1 MRSHYAEQHGCW
13 RLPRFANLLFLVGLI
28 CLSGLAQAQTIQPP
42 PGSLPCDRLLTQP
55 LQKIPELVSANGVL
69 RGTVVLKDQ
78 QVLLPF
84 RYPPGNVPGTP
95 NVLTTCFPQYVRV
108 FEGVNAQPA
117 IPPSPTGQLPLPLP
131 GPTLRA
137 RVGDVIELG
146 FLNQINPS
154 NFGNSIDRA
163 ERGLGSGCDE
173 STAGYPTAPKG
184 STSDVFPDCFHGSS
198 TGNIHFHGTHTNPTA
213 TGDNVFVEVRPSP
226 RDQKG
231 NYLVTA
237 QSTQAAFAKFFD
249 ACEER
254 LKANPLLEWPTTWN
268 DAPLGPPFRPNTW
281 TAAQRTLLQ
290 AYDRNLPEPQRLW
303 PIDELQYRLNAWPQ
317 YYIGAFPYCFRLP
330 EYPTNVWPP
339 PPQAMRMPVQMGPLM
354 PPSGPL
360 MMGQAPGTHWYHAHK
375 HGSTT
380 INVSNGMVGAFII
393 EGGYDDDLNAFYGTG
408 WARTQPLMVINQ
420 LGVTPN
426 LERRKLGQSDKGADF
441 SVNGQIQPVLTM
453 QPGQV
458 QLWRIVNA
466 SSRSSAYFAALPQ
479 GFAWKQTAQDGV
491 QFYDANYQASNSP
504 AFVMAPGNRVDLLVK
519 APTTPGK
526 YAVQVQSQVDP
537 SDLASTRTPAY
548 KLTLFTVNVADEPAA
563 SGNQSQFIP
572 KAPGFPAFLA
582 DIGDNEVTGTK
593 TMVFASGDGPPFSQH
608 TIDGKKFDGELGAV
622 VLLNKVE
629 EWKIV
634 NRTFGPAI
642 AHPFHI
648 HINPFQIVEVFDP
661 NQRIDANGNP
671 VFDPTAPD
679 TVPKYVLAG
688 LPGEQSPQ
696 LKPGQCVLDVNDPNS
711 WHPCGPRKAAHLIW
725 WDVFPIPSGL
735 AVKDEGGQP
744 VKASDGQQINIPG
757 YFKLRSRFVDFPGQ
771 YVMHCHILAH
781 EDRGM
786 MTVVEVVPRQ
796 TAMSHQ

>member
-1 MRSHYAEQHGCW
+1 MRSYKAGQARWCTRSVAG
-13 RLPRFANLLFLVGLI
+13 LLFLSGLI
-28 CLSGLAQAQTIQPP
+28 CLSGLARAQNIQPP
-42 PGSLPCDRLLTQP
+42 PGSLPCDPLLGKP

-69 RGTVVLKDQ
+69 RGTVVLKDE
-78 QVLLPF
+78 QVLMPF

-95 NVLTTCFPQYVRV
+95 NVLTVCFPQYVRE
-108 FEGVNAQPA
+108 FQGVNAQPA
-117 IPPSPTGQLPLPLP
+117 VPVPPAGQLPLPLP

-137 RVGDVIELG
+137 RVGDVIELA

-163 ERGLGSGCDE
+163 ERGLGNGCDE
-173 STAGYPTAPKG
+173 STSGYPAAPQG
-184 STSDVFPDCFHGSS
+184 SISDVFPDCFHGSS

-213 TGDNVFVEVRPSP
+213 TGDNVFIEVRPSP
-226 RDQKG
+226 KNQEG
-231 NYLVTA
+231 NYLITA
-237 QSTQAAFAKFFD
+237 DNAQTAFAQFFA

-254 LKANPLLEWPTTWN
+254 LKSDPLLEWPATWN
-268 DAPLGPPFRPNTW
+268 DAPLGPPSTPGTW
-281 TAAQRTLLQ
+281 TAAQKALLQ
-290 AYDRNLPEPQRLW
+290 AYDRNVPEPQRLW
-303 PIDELQYRLNAWPQ
+303 PVDELQYRLDAWPQ

-330 EYPTNVWPP
+330 EYPANLWPP
-339 PPQAMRMPVQMGPLM
+339 PVPAMRIPVQMGPLM
-354 PPSGPL
+354 PSSGPL

-393 EGGYDDDLNAFYGTG
+393 EGGYDDDLNTFYGAG
-408 WARTQPLMVINQ
+408 WTRAQPVMVINQ

-426 LERRKLGQSDKGADF
+426 LEHRGPGQSDKGADF
-441 SVNGQIQPVLTM
+441 SVNGQTQPVLTM

-458 QLWRIVNA
+458 ELWRIVNA

-491 QFYDANYQASNSP
+491 QFNDPNYQASNNP
-504 AFVMAPGNRVDLLVK
+504 AFLVAPGNRVDLLVK
-519 APTTPGK
+519 APSTPGK
-526 YAVQVQSQVDP
+526 YAVQVQSEVDP
-537 SDLASTRTPAY
+537 SDLASTKTPAY
-548 KLTLFTVNVADEPAA
+548 KLTLFTVTVSDGPAA
-563 SGNQSQFIP
+563 SGNQSQFIAPAP
-572 KAPGFPAFLA
+572 KFPAFLA
-582 DIGDNEVTGTK
+582 DIGENEVTGTK
-593 TMVFASGDGPPFSQH
+593 TVVFASSDGPPFSQH
-608 TIDGKKFDGELGAV
+608 TIDGKKFDGEVGAA

-634 NRTFGPAI
+634 NRTFGPQI

-661 NQRIDANGNP
+661 NQRIDTNGKP
-671 VFDPTAPD
+671 VFDPTTPG
-679 TVPKYVLAG
+679 TVPKYVLTG
-688 LPGEQSPQ
+688 LPGQQPPQ
-696 LKPGQCVLDVNDPNS
+696 LGTGQCTLNVNDPNS
-711 WHPCGPRKAAHLIW
+711 WHPCDQHKAANLIW

-735 AVKDEGGQP
+735 AVKDANGKP
-744 VKASDGQQINIPG
+744 VNGPDGQQIKIPG
-757 YFKLRSRFVDFPGQ
+757 YFKMRSRFVDFPGQ

-786 MTVVEVVPRQ
+786 MTVVEVVPSQ

>member
-1 MRSHYAEQHGCW
+1 MRSYNPGQALWCTRGV
-13 RLPRFANLLFLVGLI
+13 PGLLCLFGLI
-28 CLSGLAQAQTIQPP
+28 CLSGLVQAENIQPP
-42 PGSLPCDRLLTQP
+42 PGSLPCDPLLGKP

-95 NVLTTCFPQYVRV
+95 NVLTVCFPQYVRE
-108 FEGVNAQPA
+108 FHGVDAQPA
-117 IPPSPTGQLPLPLP
+117 VPAPPAGQLPLPLP

-137 RVGDVIELG
+137 RVGDVIELA

-154 NFGNSIDRA
+154 DFGNSIDRA
-163 ERGLGSGCDE
+163 ERGLGNGCDE
-173 STAGYPTAPKG
+173 STSGYPTAPPGK
-184 STSDVFPDCFHGSS
+184 TSDVFPDCFHGSS

-213 TGDNVFVEVRPSP
+213 TGDNVFIEVRPSP
-226 RDQKG
+226 KDQTG
-231 NYLVTA
+231 NYLITA
-237 QSTQAAFAKFFD
+237 QNAQTAFAQFFA

-254 LKANPLLEWPTTWN
+254 LKGNPLLEWPATWN
-268 DAPLGPPFRPNTW
+268 DAPLGPPSRPGTW
-281 TAAQRTLLQ
+281 TAAQKDLLQ

-303 PIDELQYRLNAWPQ
+303 PVDEFQYRVDAWPQ

-330 EYPTNVWPP
+330 EYVENLWPP
-339 PPQAMRMPVQMGPLM
+339 PAPAMRMPVQMGPLM
-354 PPSGPL
+354 PSSGPL
-360 MMGQAPGTHWYHAHK
+360 IMGQAPGTHWYHAHK

-393 EGGYDDDLNAFYGTG
+393 EGGYDDDLNAFYGVG
-408 WARTQPLMVINQ
+408 WTRTQPVMVIDQ

-426 LERRKLGQSDKGADF
+426 LERRGPGQSDKGADF
-441 SVNGQIQPVLTM
+441 SVNGQTQPVLTM

-479 GFAWKQTAQDGV
+479 GFAWKRAAQDGV
-491 QFYDANYQASNSP
+491 QFNDPNYQASNNP
-504 AFVMAPGNRVDLLVK
+504 AFLMAPGNRVDLLVK
-519 APTTPGK
+519 APSTPGD
-526 YAVQVQSQVDP
+526 YAVQVQSEVDP

-548 KLTLFTVNVADEPAA
+548 KLTLFTVTVNGPAA
-563 SGNQSQFIP
+563 SGNQSQFITHAP
-572 KAPGFPAFLA
+572 KFPMFLA
-582 DIGDNEVTGTK
+582 DIGENEVTGTK
-593 TMVFASGDGPPFSQH
+593 TIAFASSGGPPFTQH
-608 TIDGKKFDGELGAV
+608 TIDGKKFDGEIGAA

-634 NRTFGPAI
+634 NRTFGPPI

-661 NQRIDANGNP
+661 NQRIDANGKP
-671 VFDPTAPD
+671 VFDPTTPD
-679 TVPKYVLAG
+679 TLPKYVLTG
-688 LPGEQSPQ
+688 LPGQQPPQ
-696 LKPGQCVLDVNDPNS
+696 LNPGQCTLDVNDPNS
-711 WHPCGPRKAAHLIW
+711 WHPCDQHKAANLIW

-735 AVKDEGGQP
+735 AIKDANGNP
-744 VKASDGQQINIPG
+744 VNGPDGQQIKIPG
-757 YFKLRSRFVDFPGQ
+757 YFKMRSRFVDFPGQ

-786 MTVVEVVPRQ
+786 MTVVEVVPSQ